1 MIGVSKITNAAQ
13 AFDYYKDK
21 DDYYLD
27 DKMAAEWYGKGAAA
41 LGLAGEI
48 DPRDFRDVLAGTY
61 GGAASQNPER
71 HTPGWD
77 VTFSAPK
84 SVSVAALVD
93 GDRRV
98 IDAWD
103 QAVRKG
109 LDYLEEH
116 AAITRQRG
124 ADGDYDYRNTN
135 SLVIGAVRHATN
147 RNLDPQLHT
156 HAVVANMTPDPATG
170 KFRSLDSRQGLYKHQ
185 IAANNIVMNDLAA
198 SMRGLGYDV
207 ADWNVRGNDAV
218 SFDIGGVPPN
228 LRDEFSSRKREIDAE
243 LAARGTSRGEA
254 SAAAREA
261 ATLDTRSPKEHVPAA
276 ELRKQW
282 RDRAR
287 AIGYEPGARP
297 APSAAMEP
305 RECGAAAAEAV
316 KAATDHLAERATRF
330 TSDAVMEQARIVS
343 QGRARD
349 EDLKK
354 AIEQARDRGEL
365 IDRTTLQD
373 APGNRKAIVDGFT
386 TSEGVRIEQAM
397 LRHADRIA
405 AAGAGKPRIGERTV
419 GENSEART
427 DAAIREQEAR
437 SGYAFTDEQ
446 RAAVHGILGSES
458 GLHIIQGYAG
468 TAKTTSVLA
477 TVAEQAR
484 AGGWKVKALAPTNSA
499 ATTLGDAIGVAAG
512 SIASEIH
519 QQRPDAGYTGPAPT
533 GEVWIVDEAGM
544 ASAQDKEALLAKAER
559 AGARVILVGDEKQ
572 IGSVGAGAAFEQ
584 IKDAHPAATYG
595 LTEIKRQTSQQLREA
610 VYDAIKGDSKAA
622 LDKVE
627 VHEHKGSDAAIAAVA
642 DDYMRHAAAGKEVM
656 AITLS
661 RDDRDGVN
669 AEVQRRR
676 EAGGEVIDARS
687 VKTLRDKQWTDAQ
700 RADAARYKPGDVIEA
715 QRDFRGGPKKG
726 ETAIVIG
733 VEGGKV
739 RVQRAD
745 GRDWTLDPKRTD
757 KFAVLDQGETRMG
770 AGDKI
775 VAKGAI
781 AAGGE
786 KGQPVEIK
794 NGTDMTVDRV
804 RPDGR
809 IDVHF
814 GKDQRATI
822 DARNGVRADL
832 GYAQTANQA
841 QGRTVDV
848 AIADMRSTQRRLAD
862 QQRMYVALSRAREKA
877 IVHTDNKA
885 KLAETLGGNTGR
897 KETAIGDGRRA
908 PSADRHGQE
917 RKMPQVTPTRA
928 GDLAKPARAPRH
940 RLGSTLMSGIKAGVR
955 KAADAVRDYR
965 AGAPERRDR
974 AFLDDKQYRIRAD
987 IDKRMLAAEKRIK
1000 KAYGTNPKAGRI
1012 RQALETGRK
1021 AQGRKILNQI
1031 YDRHDQAVYK
1041 LDLAVKR
1048 AEIRQMAREA
1058 RREQVGTAQQDR
1070 QEVQRAAQQAQRR
1083 GESYSGE
1090 IQTRYAKER
1099 QQRHA
1104 KYAAEADQARRD
1116 LAAGGRR
1123 ASPEE
1128 RAQLADEQKRLA
1140 AKSQHET
1147 KGQQHQ
1153 PRGERGGQDTTRT
1166 ARDVQPSNGDRR
1178 QEQESA
1184 ATGTSAKATRPENDG
1199 AATGKRG
1206 RDPARGDGGSPAL
1219 DAKRH
1224 DVAAEPKTTNA
1235 TAKNAQ
1241 AQNEP
1246 RRLGDL
1252 AERHAQEGRRTTGT
1266 EGRAPEQR
1274 DAAQMQARDG
1284 RGRKQDGEP
1293 QRMTSK
1299 DQHEARGQSAGQGQQ
1314 PKKADDQQQDR
1325 KVDNASKPNQAG
1337 AGPEQRPAPA
1347 TAPQPSPASH
1357 AARPQPAND
1366 RGPELR

>member
-61 GGAASQNPER
+61 GDAAAQNPER

-84 SVSVAALVD
+84 SASIAALVD

-98 IDAWD
+98 IDLWD

-109 LDYLEEH
+109 LDYLEQH

-124 ADGDYDYRNTN
+124 ADGDYDYRNTG

-147 RNLDPQLHT
+147 RNRDSQLHT
-156 HAVVANMTPDPATG
+156 HAVIANMTPDPVTG

-185 IAANNIVMNDLAA
+185 IAANNVVMNDFAA
-198 SMRGLGYDV
+198 GMREIGYDV
-207 ADWNVRGNDAV
+207 ADWNVRDNDAV
-218 SFDIGGVPPN
+218 SFELGNVPQN
-228 LRDEFSSRKREIDAE
+228 VRDEFSSRKREIDAE
-243 LAARGTSRGEA
+243 LAARGTTRGEA

-297 APSAAMEP
+297 SPAVQPTPGGAD
-305 RECGAAAAEAV
+305 AAAAAAV
-316 KAATDHLAERATRF
+316 KVATDHLSERATRF
-330 TSDAVMEQARIVS
+330 TADAVMEHARIAS

-349 EDLKK
+349 ADLQK
-354 AIEQARDRGEL
+354 AIALASARGEL
-365 IDRTTLQD
+365 IDRSTLQD
-373 APGNRKAIVDGFT
+373 APGNRKATVDGFT

-397 LRHADRIA
+397 LRHANRIA
-405 AAGAGKPRIGERTV
+405 EAGAGKPRIGEHSL

-427 DAAIREQEAR
+427 DAAIRAQEAKT
-437 SGYAFTDEQ
+437 GYAFTDEQ
-446 RAAVHGILGSES
+446 RAAVHGILGSDS
-458 GLHIIQGYAG
+458 GLHIIQGFAG
-468 TAKTTSVLA
+468 TAKTTTVLA
-477 TVAEQAR
+477 TIAEEAR

-499 ATTLGDAIGVAAG
+499 AKTLGDAIGVEGGTIAG
-512 SIASEIH
+512 EIH
-519 QQRPDAGYTGPAPT
+519 RRQPDTGYTGPAPI
-533 GEVWIVDEAGM
+533 GEVFIVDEAGM
-544 ASAQDKEALLAKAER
+544 ASAKDKEALLAKAEA
-559 AGARVILVGDEKQ
+559 AGSRVILVGDEKQ
-572 IGSVGAGAAFEQ
+572 IGSVGAGAAFGQ
-584 IKDAHPAATYG
+584 IKEAHPECTHQ
-595 LTEIKRQTSQQLREA
+595 LSEIKRQTSQQLRAA
-610 VYDAIKGDSKAA
+610 VYDAIKGDAKGA

-627 VHEHKGSDAAIAAVA
+627 VHEHKNREAANAAVA
-642 DDYMRHAAAGKEVM
+642 DDYMRHAAAGEEVL
-656 AITLS
+656 AVTLS

-676 EAGGEVIDARS
+676 EAAGEVTEVAA
-687 VKTLRDKQWTDAQ
+687 VNTLQERQWTDAQ
-700 RADAARYKPGDVIEA
+700 RADSARYKPGDVIEA
-715 QRDFRGGPKKG
+715 QRNFRGGPRKG
-726 ETAIVIG
+726 ELATVTG
-733 VEGGKV
+733 VAGGKV
-739 RVQRAD
+739 LTQCAN
-745 GRDWTLDPKRTD
+745 GRTWNFDPKRTD

-770 AGDKI
+770 RGDKI
-775 VAKGAI
+775 VAKGSITAE
-781 AAGGE
+781 GE

-809 IDVHF
+809 IDVRL
-814 GKDQRATI
+814 GNARRATI

-848 AIADMRSTQRRLAD
+848 PIADMRSTQRRLAD
-862 QQRMYVALSRAREKA
+862 LQRMYVILSRGRRKA

-885 KLAETLGGNTGR
+885 KLAETIGRNTGQ
-897 KETAIGDGRRA
+897 KETAIGDGQRKAPISQSATHPA
-908 PSADRHGQE
+908 PS
-917 RKMPQVTPTRA
+917 RKQATEVA
-928 GDLAKPARAPRH
+928 NQIPASNRR
-940 RLGSTLMSGIKAGVR
+940 RLGATLMGGIKAGAHKV
-955 KAADAVRDYR
+955 AEALRDHR

-987 IDKRMLAAEKRIK
+987 IDKRMRAAEKRIK
-1000 KAYGTNPKAGRI
+1000 KIYGTNPKAGRI

-1021 AQGRKILNQI
+1021 AQGRKILNQV

-1048 AEIRQMAREA
+1048 AEIRQMARDA
-1058 RREQVGTAQQDR
+1058 RRDQVGAVQRGR
-1070 QEVQRAAQQAQRR
+1070 QEVQHAAQQARSR

-1090 IQTRYAKER
+1090 IQTRYAQER

-1104 KYAAEADQARRD
+1104 KYAGEAAQARRD

-1123 ASPEE
+1123 ANPEE

-1140 AKSQHET
+1140 AKSQHDPQ
-1147 KGQQHQ
+1147 GQQHQ
-1153 PRGERGGQDTTRT
+1153 PRDTR
-1166 ARDVQPSNGDRR
+1166 PSNGARSQKSESMAAVKSDKAAVTAN
-1178 QEQESA
+1178 ESA
-1184 ATGTSAKATRPENDG
+1184 ATGKQGREPV
-1199 AATGKRG
+1199 RG
-1206 RDPARGDGGSPAL
+1206 EAGSHAPGG
-1219 DAKRH
+1219 KRH
-1224 DVAAEPKTTNA
+1224 DVAAEPKTTNGA
-1235 TAKNAQ
+1235 AKNEQ
-1241 AQNEP
+1241 AQSEP

-1252 AERHAQEGRRTTGT
+1252 AARQAQEDRRAPSA
-1266 EGRAPEQR
+1266 EGRAPER
-1274 DAAQMQARDG
+1274 GDAEQSR
-1284 RGRKQDGEP
+1284 
-1293 QRMTSK
+1293 
-1299 DQHEARGQSAGQGQQ
+1299 ARGPRSDKQNNDQQRLHVKSGNEAQLQPQQEPGSARSPKAEPEQKQQHQAHEPGETQQ
-1314 PKKADDQQQDR
+1314 PKQGSGQVHRPAAD
-1325 KVDNASKPNQAG
+1325 ASHQPT
-1337 AGPEQRPAPA
+1337 PAPA
-1347 TAPQPSPASH
+1347 AP
-1357 AARPQPAND
+1357 RPQPANN